1 MMHSFIAQ
9 NHNKDLVM
17 KYYSLVIVASTCLLL
32 TGCGSEDEE
41 STGTSLNLLPP
52 QQTTPV
58 VTTANTTAAAGH
70 TFETFSEL
78 DLEAINR
85 SDNIATVAIA
95 DENDNIIFRTML
107 QPAQQKMFS
116 LTAPAGDNLFTV
128 QWVSY
133 DSSIDSYNTLSRQV
147 SDISNALSFEGF
159 Y

>member
-1 MMHSFIAQ
+1 
-9 NHNKDLVM
+9 M
-17 KYYSLVIVASTCLLL
+17 KYYSLVMVASTFLLL

-128 QWVSY
+128 HWISY